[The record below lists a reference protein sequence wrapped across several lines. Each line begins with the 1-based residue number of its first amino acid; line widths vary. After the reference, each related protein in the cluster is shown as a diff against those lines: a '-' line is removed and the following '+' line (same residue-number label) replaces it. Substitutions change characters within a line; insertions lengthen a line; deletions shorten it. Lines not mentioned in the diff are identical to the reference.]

1 MFKQYSSQR
10 GTQVQ
15 GCVIRFTPAN
25 MQINR
30 KGPSQLLNKIIH
42 ERSKSMVS
50 ILLKTGTLSE
60 EIVSETELI
69 RFKECLTI
77 FRRIFHRDIL

>member
-1 MFKQYSSQR
+1 MSKQYSSQR

-15 GCVIRFTPAN
+15 GCVIRFPPAN

>member
-60 EIVSETELI
+60 EIVSETEY
-69 RFKECLTI
+69 
-77 FRRIFHRDIL
+77 

>member
-1 MFKQYSSQR
+1 MFKQYPSQR

-15 GCVIRFTPAN
+15 VCVIRFTPAN

-60 EIVSETELI
+60 EIVSETEY
-69 RFKECLTI
+69 
-77 FRRIFHRDIL
+77 